1 MKHYILFTA
10 EELDDMIHG
19 EEIQHQLSN
28 GETVYFMCKEHFSK
42 DEPDEKV
49 TVYVGDVRSLLFEMY
64 DDASHALNTLKQIIE
79 YYGVATLSDL
89 YDIVGLSS
97 KYTDN
102 GFGWTSLEKAEIVED
117 KHGYELKLPRALPLE

>member
-1 MKHYILFTA
+1 MKRYILFTE

-19 EEIQHQLSN
+19 EEIHHQLPS
-28 GETVYFMCKEHFSK
+28 GETVYFMCKEHFAK

-49 TVYVGDVRSLLFEMY
+49 MVYVGDVRSLIFETK
-64 DDASHALNTLKQIIE
+64 DDAMNTLNSLKQIIE
-79 YYGVATLSDL
+79 YYGVALLSDL

-102 GFGWTSLEKAEIVED
+102 GFGWVSLEKATIVED
-117 KHGYELKLPRALPLE
+117 KHGYEIKFPKALPL